1 MDLESAI
8 KLLKNIVKES
18 HLPGQKHIDL
28 TLAQADERAEYEK
41 ALMLTRQEVIKGT
54 LSEEDLKIRLGLIK

>member
-1 MDLESAI
+1 MDLDSAI

-28 TLAQADERAEYEK
+28 TLAQADERSRYEK
-41 ALMLTRQEVIKGT
+41 ALMITRQEVIKGT
-54 LSEEDLKIRLGLIK
+54 LSDEELKARLGLI